1 MTNKKKMSDE
11 IIVVY
16 YSNYFPKT
24 IEMKEYLQNSENV
37 RTLNVDNIDV
47 SRRILKDE
55 TYKIKFV
62 PTILSLKEDGTIQIF
77 EKDAAIQYYENIKQA
92 NETESEEASEQ
103 EMMYQRNPTSKAS
116 SKNEK
121 KVQPVEEEEDIPT
134 TMTNMSIMD
143 IAKAMENGREG

>member
-1 MTNKKKMSDE
+1 MSDE

-24 IEMKEYLQNSENV
+24 IEIKEYLENSENV

-77 EKDAAIQYYENIKQA
+77 EKDAAFHYYENIKLA
-92 NETESEEASEQ
+92 NETVSE
-103 EMMYQRNPTSKAS
+103 K
-116 SKNEK
+116 
-121 KVQPVEEEEDIPT
+121 PVEEEIYQIKNASHSLPKEKEEDIPK

>member
-92 NETESEEASEQ
+92 NETESEEAGEQ
-103 EMMYQRNPTSKAS
+103 EMYQMNPTPKAS

-121 KVQPVEEEEDIPT
+121 KVQEVEEEDIPT

-143 IAKAMENGREG
+143 IAKAMENGRKG